1 MKRRDDGKRKVSIAV
16 LPDTYNTIRMPLRP
30 IACWRLG
37 DGVFRFDHKL
47 IGREAKDEFDAFWA
61 IRERL
66 PRAPVALFGHADPTG
81 DDAYNHTLA
90 AERATAVYAVLN
102 GDPDMW
108 YELFAGDADAL
119 ARSNAWSD
127 GRLFNSIKVAVGLV
141 GIRQSFISAAD
152 EKTLPEEAFVEFTG
166 GVLSAIGGASGLRAA
181 LRDISGAGKF
191 AFHRAPSFLDELPAA
206 AKLARITELVSVV
219 SKYQAVGKTDPS
231 TLARDHANADLAVAW
246 LSLMIVIY
254 ETTLATSFPVAG
266 LALILL
272 RWALF
277 DQKLWD
283 AIGGVTS
290 ASSMVKVVNG
300 ILDNVESGEIG
311 ALLKK
316 APNWG
321 KVRAFAENL
330 RAGAPPSVNK
340 GDEWR
345 FPLYFRLRTGHEA
358 VLRAFSSSSY
368 GLSEDIAEI
377 IVDG

>member
-1 MKRRDDGKRKVSIAV
+1 MARNSTSKEQTPDRVNIDGTAHLLRSVFGMGLMDATEMKALYADLEGVVDAAVKHGARGMKTKRALEQLFEVDLSHGK
-16 LPDTYNTIRMPLRP
+16 Y
-30 IACWRLG
+30 
-37 DGVFRFDHKL
+37 
-47 IGREAKDEFDAFWA
+47 
-61 IRERL
+61 
-66 PRAPVALFGHADPTG
+66 PV
-81 DDAYNHTLA
+81 
-90 AERATAVYAVLN
+90 
-102 GDPDMW
+102 
-108 YELFAGDADAL
+108 
-119 ARSNAWSD
+119 RSNAWSD

-166 GVLSAIGGASGLRAA
+166 RVLSAIGGASGLRAA

-290 ASSMVKVVNG
+290 ASPMVKVVNG
-300 ILDNVESGEIG
+300 ILDSVESGEIG

-321 KVRAFAENL
+321 AVKSAILDMRAE
-330 RAGAPPSVNK
+330 APASTSA
-340 GDEWR
+340 GDESTYS
-345 FPLYFRLRTGHEA
+345 LYFSIRSGHHD
-358 VLRAFSSSSY
+358 VLRQLARSSY
-368 GLSEDIAEI
+368 GLSEEI
-377 IVDG
+377 SGILVED